1 MQESLTDTG
10 INLGSGIAGMLAGSA
25 VGRHSL
31 WLGILTLFGS
41 SWYRCDWLT
50 SAGVGMIASNG
61 FGSASSEP
69 SVTGLDG
76 FQDEITLAKER
87 ALASLRALGKK
98 TYIDKFSPDLA
109 QKLNLGALED
119 SPTVYVGSEDTGFDT
134 QEVDE
139 IIRQL
144 ESGNAEVLFTED
156 PHVSGQPIA
165 ELEGAI
171 GNLDIREL
179 DGVDATGPD
188 AAALDAMEL
197 NAVA

>member
-31 WLGILTLFGS
+31 WLGVLTLFGS
-41 SWYRCDWLT
+41 SWYRYDWLT

-61 FGSASSEP
+61 FGSTSEVT
-69 SVTGLDG
+69 VTGIDG
-76 FQDEITLAKER
+76 FQDELTLAKER
-87 ALASLRALGKK
+87 ALASLKALGKK

-109 QKLNLGALED
+109 QKLHLGALED
-119 SPTVYVGSEDTGFDT
+119 SPMVYVGSEGSGFDT
-134 QEVDE
+134 QEMDE

-144 ESGNAEVLFTED
+144 EQGDSEALLSEGID
-156 PHVSGQPIA
+156 VSGQSIA
-165 ELEGAI
+165 ELEGTI
-171 GNLDIREL
+171 GNVDIREL
-179 DGVDATGPD
+179 NGADVVALNATE
-188 AAALDAMEL
+188 LDALEL

>member
-1 MQESLTDTG
+1 MKATMQESLKDTG

-31 WLGILTLFGS
+31 WLGLLTLFGS
-41 SWYRCDWLT
+41 SWYRYDWLT

-61 FGSASSEP
+61 FGGPAPEAS
-69 SVTGLDG
+69 VHGIDG
-76 FQDEITLAKER
+76 FQDEIAQAKER
-87 ALASLRALGKK
+87 AMASLKALGKK
-98 TYIDKFSPDLA
+98 TYLDKFSPSLA
-109 QKLNLGALED
+109 QKLDLGVLED
-119 SPTVYVGSEDTGFDT
+119 SPMLFVGNQEDSFDT

-144 ESGNAEVLFTED
+144 ESGDAEALLSERPV
-156 PHVSGQPIA
+156 VSGQPIA
-165 ELEGAI
+165 ELEGTI

-179 DGVDATGPD
+179 NGVDATE
-188 AAALDAMEL
+188 LDAMEL

>member
-10 INLGSGIAGMLAGSA
+10 IKLGSGIAGMLAGSA

-41 SWYRCDWLT
+41 SWYRYDWLT

-61 FGSASSEP
+61 FGNPSPEP
-69 SVTGLDG
+69 SVAGLTRPGIDG
-76 FQDEITLAKER
+76 FQDEIAQAKER
-87 ALASLRALGKK
+87 AIASLKALGKK
-98 TYIDKFSPDLA
+98 TYLDKFSPDLA
-109 QKLNLGALED
+109 QKLNLGALGD
-119 SPTVYVGSEDTGFDT
+119 SPMVFVGSEEASFDT

-144 ESGNAEVLFTED
+144 ESGDSEALLSEGSL
-156 PHVSGQPIA
+156 VSGQPIA
-165 ELEGAI
+165 ELEGTI
-171 GNLDIREL
+171 GNVDIREL
-179 DGVDATGPD
+179 NGVDATE
-188 AAALDAMEL
+188 LDAMEL

>member
-1 MQESLTDTG
+1 MKASMQESLKDTG

-31 WLGILTLFGS
+31 WLGLLTLFGS
-41 SWYRCDWLT
+41 SWYRYDWLT

-61 FGSASSEP
+61 FGGPAPEAP
-69 SVTGLDG
+69 VPGIDG
-76 FQDEITLAKER
+76 FQDEIAQAKER
-87 ALASLRALGKK
+87 AMASLKALGKK
-98 TYIDKFSPDLA
+98 TYLDKFSPSLA
-109 QKLNLGALED
+109 QKLDLGVLED
-119 SPTVYVGSEDTGFDT
+119 SPMLFVGSQEDSFDT

-144 ESGNAEVLFTED
+144 ESGDAEALLSERPVI
-156 PHVSGQPIA
+156 SGQPIA
-165 ELEGAI
+165 ELEGTI

-179 DGVDATGPD
+179 NGVDATE
-188 AAALDAMEL
+188 LDAMEL